1 MSSPAPA
8 VSFRLPRP
16 LYTRSVPNIVRS
28 ALVLASLLAVAAPAA
43 AQRFTFDRSFDA
55 GAGSTLD
62 VTTERG
68 KIDIT
73 TGDENHIVI
82 KGTVTV
88 RVGVSVPANAL
99 TLARQLAD
107 KPTTMEQSGNTV
119 RVRPPQEAEISRAVT
134 VSYEIRVPPN
144 AVVTASSDS
153 GAISVHGVGGAL
165 TVKTQS
171 GAISL
176 SALGGE
182 ADITSGSGSVS
193 LTGAAGK
200 VGVRTESS
208 GITLRELRGN
218 LEAHT
223 QSGSVTATFAGPSD
237 AVVETGSSEISLSG
251 VDGGVTTKTGSGR
264 TTVTGKATRPWT
276 SSSTSGAIR
285 LAVGSG
291 GLTLDA
297 TTHSGSV
304 VVEGLRVSGTV
315 EKRKVAGD
323 VGRGGPTVR
332 ATSRSGSIR
341 ITHD

>member
-1 MSSPAPA
+1 
-8 VSFRLPRP
+8 VRTIL
-16 LYTRSVPNIVRS
+16 RST
-28 ALVLASLLAVAAPAA
+28 LLVAALIAIASPAA

-55 GAGSTLD
+55 GPDTALD
-62 VTTERG
+62 ITTERG

-73 TGDENHIVI
+73 TGADDRIVI

-88 RVGVSVPANAL
+88 RVGANVPANAL

-107 KPTTMEQSGNTV
+107 KPTMVEQSGKRVTV
-119 RVRPPQEAEISRAVT
+119 QPPQEDEMRRAVT
-134 VSYEIRVPPN
+134 VSYEIRVP
-144 AVVTASSDS
+144 AQATVATTSDS
-153 GAISVHGVGGAL
+153 GAIAVHGVGGTL

-176 SALGGE
+176 SGLGAE
-182 ADITSGSGSVS
+182 ANVTTGSGAVS
-193 LTGAAGK
+193 LTGAGGP
-200 VGVRTESS
+200 VTVRTQSS

-223 QSGSVTATFAGPSD
+223 QSGSVNATFTAPGD
-237 AVVETGSSEISLSG
+237 VVVETGSSEISLSG
-251 VDGGVTTKTGSGR
+251 VNGSLTTKTESGR
-264 TTVTGKATRPWT
+264 TTVSGKATKPWT

-297 TTHSGSV
+297 TTGSGSV
-304 VVEGLRVSGTV
+304 VVEGLRVSGTI

>member
-1 MSSPAPA
+1 
-8 VSFRLPRP
+8 VLRTLRC
-16 LYTRSVPNIVRS
+16 
-28 ALVLASLLAVAAPAA
+28 ALVLASLLAVASPAA

-62 VTTERG
+62 ITTERG

-73 TGDENHIVI
+73 TGDEAHIVI

-99 TLARQLAD
+99 ALAKQLAD
-107 KPTTMEQSGNTV
+107 KPTTLEQSGKTV
-119 RVRPPQEAEISRAVT
+119 KVRPPQEAEVSRAVT
-134 VSYEIRVPPN
+134 VSYEIRVPPT
-144 AVVTASSDS
+144 AVVAATSDS

-176 SALGGE
+176 SALGAE
-182 ADITSGSGSVS
+182 SEIATGSGAVS
-193 LTGAAGK
+193 LTGAAGQ
-200 VGVRTESS
+200 VAVRTQSS

-223 QSGSVTATFAGPSD
+223 QSGSVTATFTGPGD
-237 AVVETGSSEISLSG
+237 VIVETGSSEISLSG
-251 VDGGVTTKTGSGR
+251 VNGSLTTKTESGR
-264 TTVTGKATRPWT
+264 TTVTGKATKPWT

-291 GLTLDA
+291 GLTLEA
-297 TTHSGSV
+297 TTGSGSV
-304 VVEGLRVSGTV
+304 VVEGLRVDGTID
-315 EKRKVAGD
+315 KRKVSGN

-332 ATSRSGSIR
+332 ATTRSGSIR